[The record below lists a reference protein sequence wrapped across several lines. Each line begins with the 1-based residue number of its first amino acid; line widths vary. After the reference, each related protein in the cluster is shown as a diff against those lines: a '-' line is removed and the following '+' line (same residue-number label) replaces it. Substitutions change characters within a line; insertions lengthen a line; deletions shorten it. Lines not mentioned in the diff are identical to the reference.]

1 MQLHLMENFPEF
13 FSNHI
18 FLFGALFVVL
28 ALLIKAEFEHQTG
41 KASLVSPVNA
51 IRMMN
56 NEEALVLDVRT
67 EAEFSKGHIKNS
79 RNIPLAALQTRLGE
93 LEKHKNQPVLA
104 YCSSGTMSGKA
115 CRVLKKSGFSNV
127 HNIGG
132 GVHAWQD
139 ANLPLTSKK

>member
-1 MQLHLMENFPEF
+1 MENLPEF

-41 KASLVSPVNA
+41 KTGLISAVNA

-56 NEEALVLDVRT
+56 NNDDALVLDVRT
-67 EAEFSKGHIKNS
+67 EAEYKKGHIKNAK
-79 RNIPLAALQTRLGE
+79 NIPLAALQGKLSE
-93 LEKHKNQPVLA
+93 LEKYKNKPVLA
-104 YCSSGTMSGKA
+104 YCNVGSTSGKA
-115 CRVLKKSGFSNV
+115 CRLLTRSGFTNV

-132 GVHAWQD
+132 GIHGWQD
-139 ANLPLTSKK
+139 ANLPLTSK